1 MIPGDKCRYVCNN
14 KTSLGYCKST
24 VCVYDRI
31 WKDGKRI
38 PAIPEPIPVKIMTTY
53 PSVQTIPYT
62 THIVTNKR

>member
-1 MIPGDKCRYVCNN
+1 MITGDKCRYICSN

-24 VCVYDRI
+24 VCIHGHI

-38 PAIPEPIPVKIMTTY
+38 PVIPKAIPIKIITTY

-62 THIVTNKR
+62 THIVTHEK